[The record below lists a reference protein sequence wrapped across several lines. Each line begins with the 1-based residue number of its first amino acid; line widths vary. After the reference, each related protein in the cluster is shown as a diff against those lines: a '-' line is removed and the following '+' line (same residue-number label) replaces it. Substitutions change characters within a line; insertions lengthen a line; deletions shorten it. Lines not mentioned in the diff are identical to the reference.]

1 MNERFYDNLTT
12 SAKKELETSVQEIS
26 DLLVYKAHLN
36 AKKRNTADEEI
47 SLSDILSAKNEILTQ
62 KYISTKKRNT
72 SRQRLLLLS
81 LVGFLYAFLGI
92 GLYLF
97 QNYSFNKEDIGLVIA
112 VLGVFISIIPVFY
125 AKMSITKENEKI
137 IREYEYLDNYFC
149 DYTIIQRWQ
158 TIEKMGMDLM
168 INQGVSK
175 KQSYSI
181 HNLVQF
187 LSANIKGVSLSELKQ
202 LLSTRNEI
210 VHKGKKLTRFEFEQ
224 VLEIAERIISEL
236 KDKLWD
242 RK

>member
-1 MNERFYDNLTT
+1 
-12 SAKKELETSVQEIS
+12 
-26 DLLVYKAHLN
+26 
-36 AKKRNTADEEI
+36 
-47 SLSDILSAKNEILTQ
+47 
-62 KYISTKKRNT
+62 
-72 SRQRLLLLS
+72 
-81 LVGFLYAFLGI
+81 
-92 GLYLF
+92 
-97 QNYSFNKEDIGLVIA
+97 
-112 VLGVFISIIPVFY
+112 
-125 AKMSITKENEKI
+125 
-137 IREYEYLDNYFC
+137 
-149 DYTIIQRWQ
+149 
-158 TIEKMGMDLM
+158 MDLM